1 MTTHLMITRRAQAT
15 AEAYCDLE
23 EALESIEPLQT
34 ALEQSK
40 KELLEVLNNDDV
52 IKGDLNLDAY
62 KGKDSAF
69 KFPDQGLNIVI
80 TPRYA
85 FIPHEEDAQLTEATE
100 RVKRAELALK
110 RAKLNLKSR
119 QDLLIA
125 SDKATRTVLTHRVAL
140 VDIPKTTT
148 PEFN

>member
-15 AEAYCDLE
+15 AEAFCDLHE
-23 EALESIEPLQT
+23 ILDAAEPFATALDKSKNELIEALNS
-34 ALEQSK
+34 
-40 KELLEVLNNDDV
+40 DDV
-52 IKGDLNLDAY
+52 IEG
-62 KGKDSAF
+62 DSAF

-85 FIPHEEDAQLTEATE
+85 FIPHEEDAKLTEATE

-110 RAKLNLKSR
+110 KAKLNLKAREDMMLTSGE
-119 QDLLIA
+119 
-125 SDKATRTVLTHRVAL
+125 ATRKVVSHTVSLKQIT
-140 VDIPKTTT
+140 KTNT

>member
-1 MTTHLMITRRAQAT
+1 M
-15 AEAYCDLE
+15 
-23 EALESIEPLQT
+23 P
-34 ALEQSK
+34 
-40 KELLEVLNNDDV
+40 
-52 IKGDLNLDAY
+52 
-62 KGKDSAF
+62 
-69 KFPDQGLNIVI
+69 
-80 TPRYA
+80 
-85 FIPHEEDAQLTEATE
+85 
-100 RVKRAELALK
+100 